1 MGKPSS
7 RQHLHQGAPEWV
19 FQWRQS
25 MGSPLH
31 KWVAILMVGGGFAFF
46 LTSVRI
52 RVVPPTPWATH
63 KASVIHVTDDAEGRM
78 LTLRA
83 REGGPFPSRFEPS
96 AWDGAAAMERS
107 AFEAARWTPPAYI
120 PELRNLPDEV
130 TPPVPL
136 AVKGERI
143 LPKLRPESVAAPVA
157 VKLRPTP
164 ELYPLSGITAAAMPR
179 ELPPFDGAIDAPLA
193 AEPWRFLIRVDAAG
207 NVRDCV
213 SLAGG
218 DDAGPSPLVAWLRRV
233 SFPAEPAKPARWIA
247 IGVGFANQPA
257 DGPDAR

>member
-1 MGKPSS
+1 MGKPTS
-7 RQHLHQGAPEWV
+7 RMHPHQGAPEWV
-19 FQWRQS
+19 FQWRQP

-96 AWDGAAAMERS
+96 AWDGAAALERS

-157 VKLRPTP
+157 GNSGRLRSFTRCPGSRRRRC
-164 ELYPLSGITAAAMPR
+164 LANCRPLMARSTRPW
-179 ELPPFDGAIDAPLA
+179 PPSHGA
-193 AEPWRFLIRVDAAG
+193 F
-207 NVRDCV
+207 
-213 SLAGG
+213 
-218 DDAGPSPLVAWLRRV
+218 
-233 SFPAEPAKPARWIA
+233 
-247 IGVGFANQPA
+247 
-257 DGPDAR
+257 